1 MANARL
7 KFGETAQ
14 QIEVLWTAGTLAGFS
29 DVQLLKRFAQARD
42 ATAESAFRE
51 LVQRHGPMVLG
62 VCRQVLRHSHD
73 VDDAFQAT
81 FLVLVRKARAIQV
94 RDSLGPWLYS
104 VAHRT
109 ALRARATAARYRTA
123 DAEQIEAAGSSEDD
137 SYKVDLRPLLIEEL
151 SLLPGKY
158 RDPIVLCHLEGKTH
172 EEAARLLHW
181 PVGTLSGRL
190 SRGRRILKVRLERR
204 GLTASSTMLGAVWL
218 ADSASALP
226 RALLDAAIATAR
238 PMAAAQS
245 VSASVLSLTQGVLH
259 AMFLHKLKSVA
270 LAAVLTGTLLGG
282 VGVWAHWPSP
292 SSRPGT
298 GGPSDS
304 PGATSAPNANP
315 GGQPATQ
322 PASGSQSSLAG
333 TGVQQCPIF
342 GEDGPPPYCPLTLA
356 ANALAR
362 VVDHIHD
369 GPAHTH

>member
-1 MANARL
+1 MANVRL
-7 KFGETAQ
+7 KIGETAQ
-14 QIEVLWTAGTLAGFS
+14 QIEALWTAGTLASLS
-29 DVQLLKRFAQARD
+29 DIQLLSRFMEERD

-51 LVQRHGPMVLG
+51 LVHRHGPMVLG
-62 VCRQVLRHSHD
+62 VCRQVLRQSHD

-81 FLVLVRKARAIQV
+81 FLVLVRKAHAIRV
-94 RDSLGPWLYS
+94 HESLGPWLYS

-109 ALRARATAARYRTA
+109 ALRARAIAARHRPT
-123 DAEQIEAAGSSEDD
+123 DAEQIEAAGSTQDD

-172 EEAARLLHW
+172 EEAARLLRW

-190 SRGRRILKVRLERR
+190 SRGRRILKGRLERR
-204 GLTASSTMLGAVWL
+204 GLTASSAMLAAGWL
-218 ADSASALP
+218 SDSASALP
-226 RALLDAAIATAR
+226 SALLDAAIATAR
-238 PMAAAQS
+238 PMAAAKS
-245 VSASVLSLTQGVLH
+245 VSASVLSLTQGVLQ

-270 LAAVLTGTLLGG
+270 LAVVLTGTLLGG

-292 SSRPGT
+292 SSRSGA

-304 PGATSAPNANP
+304 PGAAASPGATPRAQPSA
-315 GGQPATQ
+315 Q
-322 PASGSQSSLAG
+322 PASSSQSSLAA
-333 TGVQQCPIF
+333 TGSQQCPVF

-362 VVDHIHD
+362 VVDHFHD
-369 GPAHTH
+369 GPARAQ